1 MLHRGGPELPYQI
14 IAGVV
19 PCNSGWLT
27 ASCKIAG
34 VTISIEEPM
43 VFATFAEILDYK
55 PAFSVIGVHAPIGFL
70 DEATPKG
77 RECDQLAR
85 GMLGPRR
92 GASIR
97 SAPSRAV
104 LRGEVDSGVDAV
116 TGILLHHYRE
126 ISDEIA
132 PYRQRTVYSVEPELT
147 FYELNHDK
155 PLTYSK
161 RSEYGRDERK
171 ALLAARLDQVDNI
184 LVRRPP
190 EGERVSAHRRRG
202 LYVERAA
209 NFRKDRAQ
217 DPGEPRMGL
226 RRPSH
231 GDHLLGPRV

>member
-27 ASCKIAG
+27 ATCKIAG

-43 VFATFAEILDYK
+43 VFDSFAEILDYK

-97 SAPSRAV
+97 SAPSRAI
-104 LRGEVDSGVDAV
+104 LRGDVDSGIDAV

-126 ISDEIA
+126 ISQEIA

-171 ALLAARLDQVDNI
+171 ALLAARLDQVDRI
-184 LVRRPP
+184 FCADLPRVKESRLIDVAACMWSARRIFAKIGHRIP
-190 EGERVSAHRRRG
+190 ENPEWDS
-202 LYVERAA
+202 E
-209 NFRKDRAQ
+209 
-217 DPGEPRMGL
+217 GL
-226 RRPSH
+226 RMEIIY
-231 GDHLLGPRV
+231 

>member
-43 VFATFAEILDYK
+43 FFGTFAEILDYK

-104 LRGEVDSGVDAV
+104 LRGDVDSGVDAV

-126 ISDEIA
+126 ISEEIA

-161 RSEYGRDERK
+161 RSEYGREERK
-171 ALLAARLDQVDNI
+171 ALLMGRLDQIDNI
-184 LVRRPP
+184 LCADLPRVKESRLIDVAACMWSARRIFAKIGHRIP
-190 EGERVSAHRRRG
+190 ENPEWDS
-202 LYVERAA
+202 E
-209 NFRKDRAQ
+209 
-217 DPGEPRMGL
+217 GL
-226 RRPSH
+226 RMEIIY
-231 GDHLLGPRV
+231 

>member
-1 MLHRGGPELPYQI
+1 MLRRGGPELPYQV

-19 PCNSGWLT
+19 PSNSGWLV

-34 VTISIEEPM
+34 VTLSIEEPM
-43 VFATFAEILDYK
+43 IFDNFAEVLDYK

-85 GMLGPRR
+85 EMLGPRR

-97 SAPSRAV
+97 SAPSRAL

-126 ISDEIA
+126 LSEEIA

-155 PLTYSK
+155 PLQYSK
-161 RSEYGRDERK
+161 RSEYGREERK
-171 ALLAARLDQVDNI
+171 ALLFGRLDQVDRI
-184 LVRRPP
+184 LCAELPRVKESRLIDVAACMWSARRIFAKIGHRIP
-190 EGERVSAHRRRG
+190 ENPEWDS
-202 LYVERAA
+202 E
-209 NFRKDRAQ
+209 
-217 DPGEPRMGL
+217 GL
-226 RRPSH
+226 RMEIIY
-231 GDHLLGPRV
+231 

>member
-104 LRGEVDSGVDAV
+104 LRGDVESGVDAV

-184 LVRRPP
+184 LCADLPRVKESRLIDVAACMWSARRIFAKIGHRIP
-190 EGERVSAHRRRG
+190 ENPEWDS
-202 LYVERAA
+202 E
-209 NFRKDRAQ
+209 
-217 DPGEPRMGL
+217 GL
-226 RRPSH
+226 RMEIIY
-231 GDHLLGPRV
+231 

>member
-34 VTISIEEPM
+34 VTMSIEEPM
-43 VFATFAEILDYK
+43 IFDTFAEILDYK

-77 RECDQLAR
+77 RECDKLAR
-85 GMLGPRR
+85 EMLGPRR

-97 SAPSRAV
+97 SAPSRAL
-104 LRGEVDSGVDAV
+104 LRGDVDSGVDAV
-116 TGILLHHYRE
+116 TDILLPHYRE
-126 ISDEIA
+126 ISEEVA

-155 PLTYSK
+155 PLAYSK
-161 RSEYGRDERK
+161 RSEYGREERK
-171 ALLAARLDQVDNI
+171 ALLVGRLDQVDRI
-184 LVRRPP
+184 LCAELPRVKESRLIDVAACMWSARRIFAKIGHRIP
-190 EGERVSAHRRRG
+190 ENPEWDS
-202 LYVERAA
+202 E
-209 NFRKDRAQ
+209 
-217 DPGEPRMGL
+217 GL
-226 RRPSH
+226 RMEIIY
-231 GDHLLGPRV
+231 

>member
-43 VFATFAEILDYK
+43 IFESFAEILDYK
-55 PAFSVIGVHAPIGFL
+55 PAYSVIGVHAPIGFL
-70 DEATPKG
+70 DEAAPKG
-77 RECDQLAR
+77 RECDKLAR
-85 GMLGPRR
+85 EMLGPRR

-104 LRGEVDSGVDAV
+104 LRGEIDSGVDAV

-126 ISDEIA
+126 ISQEVA

-147 FYELNHDK
+147 FFELNHDK
-155 PLTYSK
+155 PLQYSK
-161 RSEYGRDERK
+161 RSELGREERK
-171 ALLAARLDQVDNI
+171 ALLVARLDQVDRI
-184 LVRRPP
+184 LEADIPRVKESRLIDVAACMWSARRIFAKIGHRIP
-190 EGERVSAHRRRG
+190 ENPEWDS
-202 LYVERAA
+202 E
-209 NFRKDRAQ
+209 
-217 DPGEPRMGL
+217 GL
-226 RRPSH
+226 RMEIIY
-231 GDHLLGPRV
+231 

>member
-43 VFATFAEILDYK
+43 VFETFAEILDYK

-70 DEATPKG
+70 EEASPKG

-85 GMLGPRR
+85 EMLGPRR

-97 SAPSRAV
+97 SAPSRAL
-104 LRGEVDSGVDAV
+104 LRGDVDSGVDAV
-116 TGILLHHYRE
+116 TGILLRHYRE
-126 ISDEIA
+126 ISEEIA

-147 FYELNHDK
+147 FFELNHDK

-161 RSEYGRDERK
+161 RSEYGREERK
-171 ALLAARLDQVDNI
+171 VLLVARLDQADRI
-184 LVRRPP
+184 LCADLPRVKESRLIDVAACMWSARRIFAKIGHRIP
-190 EGERVSAHRRRG
+190 ENPEWDS
-202 LYVERAA
+202 E
-209 NFRKDRAQ
+209 
-217 DPGEPRMGL
+217 GL
-226 RRPSH
+226 RMEIIY
-231 GDHLLGPRV
+231 